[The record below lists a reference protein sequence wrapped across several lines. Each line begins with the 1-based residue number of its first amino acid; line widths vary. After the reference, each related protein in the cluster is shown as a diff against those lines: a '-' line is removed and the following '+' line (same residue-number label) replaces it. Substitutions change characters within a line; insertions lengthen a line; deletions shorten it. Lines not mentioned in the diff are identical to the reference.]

1 MSSETGNLVCEHEW
15 IEYDDPAAYNDGF
28 NCPTVAICNKC
39 GAQQDIRHKY
49 AGTDKLKWYENILLF
64 PLSLVVIL
72 YLITI
77 APIIML
83 IGVIKDELIS
93 KRKAG

>member
-39 GAQQDIRHKY
+39 GTQQDIRHKY
-49 AGTDKLKWYENILLF
+49 VGTDKLKWYENIFLVPF
-64 PLSLVVIL
+64 SLVVIL

-83 IGVIKDELIS
+83 IGFINDEFIF
-93 KRKAG
+93 KRKGG